1 MDDSVYES
9 YLNLLR
15 LVSKRNT
22 RIDEIDEY
30 LIGRLAELPKPNED
44 EETET
49 ELIEAILNF
58 PPDGHGVLSGYLPN
72 RAYSL
77 LTLFALMGDQ
87 YLVYAITSVGIDV
100 SDFDWSSH
108 FNLLS
113 HEVKLVL
120 RSIKSDQSLRRPL
133 RIPGEV
139 QRKFREIRENYRIQR
154 ELKRTREEE
163 LSIPAEIADP
173 TPKTG
178 IWIGAYFVE
187 DYDLIT
193 DQQQNQQ
200 QTRSTLSH
208 KSSSSTITR
217 RSNNI
222 HQNKRAKL
230 ASLTSLPTPRYTTTP
245 SPPPPPT
252 KSTTVDIPTD
262 LVTQNQSFVFV
273 LVENLPMEA
282 SLSSIIF
289 FFQNGSDIYKSA
301 RTHAQKTDAL
311 NGKLSRFK
319 SNSMKLNKG
328 ILKFNLTQTD
338 LTILKKKCESD
349 HQSGLVD
356 DQTKSILVR
365 FPRLSSSSDLPV
377 WNKFINEFQDKKFLV
392 CDLLCPPLKCSLI

>member
-1 MDDSVYES
+1 MDDSTDI
-9 YLNLLR
+9 
-15 LVSKRNT
+15 KRNT

-58 PPDGHGVLSGYLPN
+58 PPDGHGVLSGYLPIE
-72 RAYSL
+72 L
-77 LTLFALMGDQ
+77 
-87 YLVYAITSVGIDV
+87 YAITSVGIDV

-282 SLSSIIF
+282 SLSKCK
-289 FFQNGSDIYKSA
+289 N
-301 RTHAQKTDAL
+301 TAQKTDAL

>member
-1 MDDSVYES
+1 M
-9 YLNLLR
+9 
-15 LVSKRNT
+15 
-22 RIDEIDEY
+22 
-30 LIGRLAELPKPNED
+30 A
-44 EETET
+44 
-49 ELIEAILNF
+49 
-58 PPDGHGVLSGYLPN
+58 
-72 RAYSL
+72 AYSL

-87 YLVYAITSVGIDV
+87 YLVYAITSVVSMYQTSIGRLILIYYHTKLNSYSDRSNLTRACGDHSGFLSNPTGI
-100 SDFDWSSH
+100 
-108 FNLLS
+108 
-113 HEVKLVL
+113 E
-120 RSIKSDQSLRRPL
+120 
-133 RIPGEV
+133 
-139 QRKFREIRENYRIQR
+139 
-154 ELKRTREEE
+154 RTREEE
-163 LSIPAEIADP
+163 LSIRQKSRIRHQRLGYGSINPI
-173 TPKTG
+173 
-178 IWIGAYFVE
+178 
-187 DYDLIT
+187 
-193 DQQQNQQ
+193 
-200 QTRSTLSH
+200 S

>member
-15 LVSKRNT
+15 LISIRNT

>member
-15 LVSKRNT
+15 LISIRNT

-301 RTHAQKTDAL
+301 RTPAQKTDAL

>member
-15 LVSKRNT
+15 LISIRNT

-58 PPDGHGVLSGYLPN
+58 PPDGHGVLSGYLPI

-301 RTHAQKTDAL
+301 RTPAQKTDAL

>member
-58 PPDGHGVLSGYLPN
+58 PPDGHGVLSGYLPIE
-72 RAYSL
+72 L
-77 LTLFALMGDQ
+77 
-87 YLVYAITSVGIDV
+87 YAITSVGIDV

>member
-15 LVSKRNT
+15 LISIRNT

-289 FFQNGSDIYKSA
+289 FFQNGSDIYKVVQE
-301 RTHAQKTDAL
+301 HMLKKQDAL

-328 ILKFNLTQTD
+328 I
-338 LTILKKKCESD
+338 
-349 HQSGLVD
+349 
-356 DQTKSILVR
+356 
-365 FPRLSSSSDLPV
+365 
-377 WNKFINEFQDKKFLV
+377 
-392 CDLLCPPLKCSLI
+392 

>member
-58 PPDGHGVLSGYLPN
+58 PPDGHGVLSGYLPI